1 MSQYAVV
8 GNPVKHS
15 KSPRIHSLFARQT
28 GLLLEY
34 TAIQLERET
43 FESEVKNFFADGG
56 AGLNVTVPF
65 KEKAFLLADSCSQR
79 ASLAQAVNT
88 LHVDKGGAL
97 IGDNTDGV
105 GLVRDI
111 KENHQFEIR
120 QRRILLLGAGGAVR
134 GALSA
139 LVAEDPTEI
148 TIANRTPGKALQL
161 KTEFEHLANLT
172 ALGFEELDATAFD
185 LVINGTS
192 LSLEGKLPPI
202 SEAVISSACCCYD
215 MMYGDDDTVFVS
227 WARDHGAMLA
237 LDGLGMLVEQAAES
251 FAIWHGLRPQTQS
264 VILQLR

>member
-15 KSPRIHSLFARQT
+15 KSPRIHSLFASQT
-28 GLLLEY
+28 GMDLAY
-34 TAIQLERET
+34 TAIQLKPEN
-43 FESEVKNFFADGG
+43 FEAGVRKFFADGG

-65 KEKAFLLADSCSQR
+65 KEKAFLLADSCSER

-88 LHVDKGGAL
+88 LCVDGDGAL

-111 KENHQFEIR
+111 KGNHQFQIR

-139 LVAEDPTEI
+139 LVAEDPAEI

-161 KTEFEHLANLT
+161 KAEFGHLADLT
-172 ALGFEELDATAFD
+172 AVGFGELDATAFD

-192 LSLEGKLPPI
+192 LGLEGKLPPI
-202 SEAVISSACCCYD
+202 SKAVISSACCCYD
-215 MMYGDDDTVFVS
+215 MVYADSDTVFVR
-227 WARDHGAMLA
+227 WARDNGAVLV

-251 FAIWHGLRPQTQS
+251 FAIWHGLRPQTLS
-264 VILQLR
+264 VISQLR

>member
-15 KSPRIHSLFARQT
+15 KSPRIHSLFASQT
-28 GLLLEY
+28 GMDLAY
-34 TAIQLERET
+34 TAIQLKPEN
-43 FESEVKNFFADGG
+43 FEAGVRKFFADGG

-65 KEKAFLLADSCSQR
+65 KEKAFLLADSCSER

-88 LHVDKGGAL
+88 FCVDGDGAL

-111 KENHQFEIR
+111 KGNHQFEIR

-139 LVAEDPTEI
+139 LVAEDPAEI

-161 KTEFEHLANLT
+161 KAEFGHLADLT
-172 ALGFEELDATAFD
+172 AVGFGELDATAFD

-192 LSLEGKLPPI
+192 LGLEGKLPPI
-202 SEAVISSACCCYD
+202 SKAVISSACCCYD
-215 MMYGDDDTVFVS
+215 MVYADSDTVFVR
-227 WARDHGAMLA
+227 WARDNGAVLA

-251 FAIWHGLRPQTQS
+251 FAIWHGLRPQTLS
-264 VILQLR
+264 VISQLR

>member
-15 KSPRIHSLFARQT
+15 KSPRIHSLFASQM

-34 TAIQLERET
+34 TAIQLEAEN
-43 FESEVKNFFADGG
+43 FESQVQKFFADGG
-56 AGLNVTVPF
+56 AGLNVTLPF
-65 KEKAFLLADSCSQR
+65 KEKAFLLADSCSER

-88 LHVDKGGAL
+88 LYLDADGAL
-97 IGDNTDGV
+97 VGDNTDGV

-111 KENHQFEIR
+111 KDNHRFEIR

-139 LVAEDPTEI
+139 LVAEDPAEI
-148 TIANRTPGKALQL
+148 TIANRSPDKALQL
-161 KTEFEHLANLT
+161 KTEFEHLVNIT
-172 ALGFEELDATAFD
+172 ASGFGDLAATAFD

-192 LSLEGKLPPI
+192 LSLEGKLPPV
-202 SEAVISSACCCYD
+202 SKAVISSACCCYD
-215 MMYGDDDTVFVS
+215 MMYAERDTVFVS
-227 WARDHGAMLA
+227 WARANGAVLA

-251 FAIWHGLRPQTQS
+251 FAIWHGLRPQTQA
-264 VILQLR
+264 VISQLR

>member
-15 KSPRIHSLFARQT
+15 KSPRIHSLFASQT
-28 GLLLEY
+28 GIDLAY
-34 TAIQLERET
+34 TAIQLKPEN
-43 FESEVKNFFADGG
+43 FEAGVRKFFADGG

-65 KEKAFLLADSCSQR
+65 KEKAFLLADSCSER

-88 LHVDKGGAL
+88 LRVDGDGAL

-111 KENHQFEIR
+111 KGNHQFQIR

-139 LVAEDPTEI
+139 LVAEDPAEI

-161 KTEFEHLANLT
+161 KAEFGHLADLT
-172 ALGFEELDATAFD
+172 AVGFGELDATAFD

-192 LSLEGKLPPI
+192 LGLEGKLPPI
-202 SEAVISSACCCYD
+202 SKAVISSACCCYD
-215 MMYGDDDTVFVS
+215 MVYADSDTVFVR
-227 WARDHGAMLA
+227 WARDNGAVLA

-251 FAIWHGLRPQTQS
+251 FAIWHGLRPQTLS
-264 VILQLR
+264 VISQLR

>member
-15 KSPRIHSLFARQT
+15 KSPRIHSLFASQT
-28 GLLLEY
+28 GMDLAY
-34 TAIQLERET
+34 TAIQLKPEN
-43 FESEVKNFFADGG
+43 FEAGGRKFFADGG

-65 KEKAFLLADSCSQR
+65 KEKAFLLADSCSER

-88 LHVDKGGAL
+88 LCVDGDGAL

-111 KENHQFEIR
+111 KGNHQFQIR

-139 LVAEDPTEI
+139 LVAEDPAEI

-161 KTEFEHLANLT
+161 KAEFGHLADLT
-172 ALGFEELDATAFD
+172 AVGFGELDATAFD

-192 LSLEGKLPPI
+192 LGLEGKLPPI
-202 SEAVISSACCCYD
+202 SKAVISSACCCYD
-215 MMYGDDDTVFVS
+215 MVYADSDTVFVR
-227 WARDHGAMLA
+227 WARDNGAVLA

-251 FAIWHGLRPQTQS
+251 FAIWHGLRPQTLS
-264 VILQLR
+264 VISQLR

>member
-15 KSPRIHSLFARQT
+15 KSPRIHSLFASQT
-28 GLLLEY
+28 GMDLAY
-34 TAIQLERET
+34 TAIQLKPEN
-43 FESEVKNFFADGG
+43 FEAGVRKFFADGG

-65 KEKAFLLADSCSQR
+65 KEKAFLLADSCSER

-88 LHVDKGGAL
+88 LCVDGDGAL

-111 KENHQFEIR
+111 KGNHQFEIR

-139 LVAEDPTEI
+139 LVAENPAEI

-161 KTEFEHLANLT
+161 KAEFGHLADLT
-172 ALGFEELDATAFD
+172 AVGFGELDATAFD

-192 LSLEGKLPPI
+192 LGLEGKLPPI
-202 SEAVISSACCCYD
+202 SKAVISSACCCYD
-215 MMYGDDDTVFVS
+215 MVYADSDTVFVR
-227 WARDHGAMLA
+227 WARDNGAVLA

-251 FAIWHGLRPQTQS
+251 FAIWHGLRPQTLS
-264 VILQLR
+264 VISQLR

>member
-15 KSPRIHSLFARQT
+15 KSPRIHSLFASQT
-28 GLLLEY
+28 GIDLAY
-34 TAIQLERET
+34 TAIQLKPEN
-43 FESEVKNFFADGG
+43 FEPGVRKFFADGG

-65 KEKAFLLADSCSQR
+65 KEKAFLLADSCSER

-88 LHVDKGGAL
+88 LCVDGDGAL

-111 KENHQFEIR
+111 KGNHQFEIR

-139 LVAEDPTEI
+139 LVAEDPAEI

-161 KTEFEHLANLT
+161 KAEFGHLADLT
-172 ALGFEELDATAFD
+172 AVGFGELDATAFD

-192 LSLEGKLPPI
+192 LGLEGKLPPI
-202 SEAVISSACCCYD
+202 SKAVISSACCCYD
-215 MMYGDDDTVFVS
+215 MVYADSDTVFVR
-227 WARDHGAMLA
+227 WARDNGAVLA

-251 FAIWHGLRPQTQS
+251 FAIWHGLRPQTLS
-264 VILQLR
+264 VISQLR

>member
-15 KSPRIHSLFARQT
+15 KSPRIHSLFASQT
-28 GLLLEY
+28 GLELEY
-34 TAIQLERET
+34 TAIQLEEEN
-43 FESEVKNFFADGG
+43 FESQVQKFFAAGG

-65 KEKAFLLADSCSQR
+65 KEKAFLLADSCSER

-88 LHVDKGGAL
+88 LCVDGDGAL

-111 KENHQFEIR
+111 KGNHQFEIR

-139 LVAEDPTEI
+139 LVAEDPAEI

-161 KTEFEHLANLT
+161 KAEFGHLADLT
-172 ALGFEELDATAFD
+172 AVGFGELDATAFD

-192 LSLEGKLPPI
+192 LGLEGKLPPI
-202 SEAVISSACCCYD
+202 SKAVISSACCCYD
-215 MMYGDDDTVFVS
+215 MVYADSDTVFVR
-227 WARDHGAMLA
+227 WARDNGAVLA

-251 FAIWHGLRPQTQS
+251 FAIWHGLRPQTLS
-264 VILQLR
+264 VISQLR

>member
-15 KSPRIHSLFARQT
+15 KSPRIHSLFASQT
-28 GLLLEY
+28 GMDLTY
-34 TAIQLERET
+34 TAIQLKPEN
-43 FESEVKNFFADGG
+43 FEAGVRKFFADGG

-65 KEKAFLLADSCSQR
+65 KEKAFLLADSCSER

-88 LHVDKGGAL
+88 LCVDGDGAL

-111 KENHQFEIR
+111 KGNHQFEIR

-139 LVAEDPTEI
+139 LVAEDPAEI

-161 KTEFEHLANLT
+161 KAEFGHLADLT
-172 ALGFEELDATAFD
+172 AVGFEELDATAFD

-192 LSLEGKLPPI
+192 LGLEGKLPPI
-202 SEAVISSACCCYD
+202 SKAVISSACCCYD
-215 MMYGDDDTVFVS
+215 MVYADSDTVFVR
-227 WARDHGAMLA
+227 WARDNGAVLA

-251 FAIWHGLRPQTQS
+251 FAIWHGLRPQTLS
-264 VILQLR
+264 VISQLR

>member
-15 KSPRIHSLFARQT
+15 KSPRIHSLFASQT
-28 GLLLEY
+28 GMDLAY
-34 TAIQLERET
+34 TAIQLKPEN
-43 FESEVKNFFADGG
+43 FEAGVRKFFADGG

-65 KEKAFLLADSCSQR
+65 KEKAFLLADSCSER

-88 LHVDKGGAL
+88 LCVDGDGAL

-111 KENHQFEIR
+111 KGNHQFEIR

-139 LVAEDPTEI
+139 LVAEDPAEI
-148 TIANRTPGKALQL
+148 TIANQTPGKALQL
-161 KTEFEHLANLT
+161 KAEFGHLADLT
-172 ALGFEELDATAFD
+172 AVGFGELDATAFD

-192 LSLEGKLPPI
+192 LGLEGKLPPI
-202 SEAVISSACCCYD
+202 SKAVISSACCCYD
-215 MMYGDDDTVFVS
+215 MVYADSDTVFVR
-227 WARDHGAMLA
+227 WARDNGAVLA

-251 FAIWHGLRPQTQS
+251 FAIWHGLRPQTLS
-264 VILQLR
+264 VISQLR

>member
-15 KSPRIHSLFARQT
+15 KSPRIHRLFASQM
-28 GLLLEY
+28 GLELEY
-34 TAIQLERET
+34 TAIQLEAEN
-43 FESEVKNFFADGG
+43 FESQVQKFFAAGG

-65 KEKAFLLADSCSQR
+65 KEKAFLLADSCSER

-88 LHVDKGGAL
+88 LSLDADGAL
-97 IGDNTDGV
+97 VGDNTDGV

-111 KENHQFEIR
+111 KLNHRFEIQ

-139 LVAEDPTEI
+139 LVAEDPAEI
-148 TIANRTPGKALQL
+148 TIANRSADKALQL
-161 KTEFEHLANLT
+161 KTEFEHLVKLT
-172 ALGFEELDATAFD
+172 ASGFGDLDAIGFD

-192 LSLEGKLPPI
+192 LSLEGKLPPV
-202 SEAVISSACCCYD
+202 SKAVISSACCCYD
-215 MMYGDDDTVFVS
+215 MMYGDSDTVFVS
-227 WARDHGAMLA
+227 WARANGAVLA

-251 FAIWHGLRPQTQS
+251 FTIWHGLRPQTQL
-264 VILQLR
+264 VISQLR

>member
-15 KSPRIHSLFARQT
+15 KSPRIHSLFASQT
-28 GLLLEY
+28 GMDLAY
-34 TAIQLERET
+34 TAIQLKPEN
-43 FESEVKNFFADGG
+43 FEAGVRKFFADGG

-65 KEKAFLLADSCSQR
+65 KEKAFLLADSCSER

-88 LHVDKGGAL
+88 LCVDGDGAL

-111 KENHQFEIR
+111 KGNHQFQIR

-139 LVAEDPTEI
+139 LVAEDPAEI

-161 KTEFEHLANLT
+161 KAEFGHLADLT
-172 ALGFEELDATAFD
+172 AVGFGELDATAFD

-192 LSLEGKLPPI
+192 LGLEGKLPPI
-202 SEAVISSACCCYD
+202 SKAVISSACCCYD
-215 MMYGDDDTVFVS
+215 MVYADSDTVFVR
-227 WARDHGAMLA
+227 WARDNGAVLA

-251 FAIWHGLRPQTQS
+251 FAIWHGLRPQTLS
-264 VILQLR
+264 VISQLR

>member
-15 KSPRIHSLFARQT
+15 KSPRIHSLFASQT
-28 GLLLEY
+28 GMDLAY
-34 TAIQLERET
+34 TAIQLKPEN
-43 FESEVKNFFADGG
+43 FEAGVRKFFADGG

-65 KEKAFLLADSCSQR
+65 KEKAFLLADSCSER

-88 LHVDKGGAL
+88 LCVDGDGAL

-111 KENHQFEIR
+111 KGNHQFEIR

-139 LVAEDPTEI
+139 LVAEDPAEI

-161 KTEFEHLANLT
+161 KAEFGHLADLT
-172 ALGFEELDATAFD
+172 AVGFGELDATAFD

-192 LSLEGKLPPI
+192 LGLEGKLPPI
-202 SEAVISSACCCYD
+202 SKAVISSACWCYD
-215 MMYGDDDTVFVS
+215 MVYADSDTVFVR
-227 WARDHGAMLA
+227 WARDNGAVLA

-251 FAIWHGLRPQTQS
+251 FAIWHGLRPQTLS
-264 VILQLR
+264 VISQLR

>member
-15 KSPRIHSLFARQT
+15 KSPRIHSLFASQT
-28 GLLLEY
+28 GMDLAY
-34 TAIQLERET
+34 TAIQLKPEN
-43 FESEVKNFFADGG
+43 FEAGVRKFFADGG

-65 KEKAFLLADSCSQR
+65 KEKAFLLADSCSER

-88 LHVDKGGAL
+88 LCVDGDGAL

-111 KENHQFEIR
+111 KGNHQFEIR

-139 LVAEDPTEI
+139 LVAEDPAEI

-161 KTEFEHLANLT
+161 KAEFGHLADLT
-172 ALGFEELDATAFD
+172 AVGFGELDATAFD

-192 LSLEGKLPPI
+192 LGLEGKLPPI
-202 SEAVISSACCCYD
+202 SKAVISSACCCYD
-215 MMYGDDDTVFVS
+215 MVYADSDTVFVR
-227 WARDHGAMLA
+227 WARDNGAVLA
-237 LDGLGMLVEQAAES
+237 LDGLGMLVEQAAGS
-251 FAIWHGLRPQTQS
+251 FAIWHGLRPQTLS
-264 VILQLR
+264 VISQLR

>member
-15 KSPRIHSLFARQT
+15 KSPRIHSLFASQT
-28 GLLLEY
+28 GIDLAY
-34 TAIQLERET
+34 IAIQLKPEN
-43 FESEVKNFFADGG
+43 FEAGVRKFFADGG

-65 KEKAFLLADSCSQR
+65 KEKAFLLADSCSER

-88 LHVDKGGAL
+88 LCVDGDGAL

-111 KENHQFEIR
+111 KGNHQFEIR

-139 LVAEDPTEI
+139 LVAEDPAEI

-161 KTEFEHLANLT
+161 KAEFGHLADLT
-172 ALGFEELDATAFD
+172 AVGFGELDATAFD

-192 LSLEGKLPPI
+192 LGLEGKLPPI
-202 SEAVISSACCCYD
+202 SKAVISSACCCYD
-215 MMYGDDDTVFVS
+215 MVYADSDTVFVR
-227 WARDHGAMLA
+227 WARDNGAVLA

-251 FAIWHGLRPQTQS
+251 FAIWHGLRPQTLS
-264 VILQLR
+264 VISQLR

>member
-15 KSPRIHSLFARQT
+15 KSPRIHSLFASQT
-28 GLLLEY
+28 GMELAY
-34 TAIQLERET
+34 TAIQLKPEN
-43 FESEVKNFFADGG
+43 SEAGVRKFFADGG

-65 KEKAFLLADSCSQR
+65 KEKAFLLADSCSER

-88 LHVDKGGAL
+88 FCVDGDGAL

-111 KENHQFEIR
+111 KGNHQFEIR

-139 LVAEDPTEI
+139 LVAEDPAEI

-161 KTEFEHLANLT
+161 KAEFGHLADLT
-172 ALGFEELDATAFD
+172 AVGFGELDATAFD

-192 LSLEGKLPPI
+192 LGLEGKLPPI
-202 SEAVISSACCCYD
+202 SKAVISSACCCYD
-215 MMYGDDDTVFVS
+215 MVYADSDTVFVR
-227 WARDHGAMLA
+227 WARDNGAVLA

-251 FAIWHGLRPQTQS
+251 FAIWHGLRPQTLS
-264 VILQLR
+264 VISQLR

>member
-15 KSPRIHSLFARQT
+15 KSPRIHRLFASQM
-28 GLLLEY
+28 GLELEY
-34 TAIQLERET
+34 TAIQLEAEN
-43 FESEVKNFFADGG
+43 FESQVQKFFAGGG

-65 KEKAFLLADSCSQR
+65 KEKAFLLADSCSER

-88 LHVDKGGAL
+88 LSLDADGAL
-97 IGDNTDGV
+97 VGDNTDGV

-111 KENHQFEIR
+111 KLNHRFEIQ

-139 LVAEDPTEI
+139 LVAEDPAEI
-148 TIANRTPGKALQL
+148 TIANRSADKALQL
-161 KTEFEHLANLT
+161 KTEFEHLVKLT
-172 ALGFEELDATAFD
+172 ASGFGDLDAIGFD

-192 LSLEGKLPPI
+192 LSLEGKLPPV
-202 SEAVISSACCCYD
+202 SKAVISSACCCYD
-215 MMYGDDDTVFVS
+215 MMYGDSDTVFVS
-227 WARDHGAMLA
+227 WARANGAVLA

-251 FAIWHGLRPQTQS
+251 FAIWHGLRPQTQP
-264 VILQLR
+264 VISQLR

>member
-15 KSPRIHSLFARQT
+15 KSPRIHSLFASQT
-28 GLLLEY
+28 GMDLAY
-34 TAIQLERET
+34 AAIQLKPEN
-43 FESEVKNFFADGG
+43 FEAGVRKFFADGG

-65 KEKAFLLADSCSQR
+65 KEKAFLLADSCSER
-79 ASLAQAVNT
+79 ASLAPAVNT
-88 LHVDKGGAL
+88 LCVDGDGAL

-111 KENHQFEIR
+111 KGNHQFEIR

-139 LVAEDPTEI
+139 LVAEDPAEI

-161 KTEFEHLANLT
+161 KAEFGHLADLT
-172 ALGFEELDATAFD
+172 AVGFGELDATAFD

-192 LSLEGKLPPI
+192 LGLEGKLPPI
-202 SEAVISSACCCYD
+202 SKAVISSACCCYD
-215 MMYGDDDTVFVS
+215 MVYADSDTVFVR
-227 WARDHGAMLA
+227 WARDNGAVLV

-251 FAIWHGLRPQTQS
+251 FAIWHGLRPQTLS
-264 VILQLR
+264 VISQLR

>member
-15 KSPRIHSLFARQT
+15 KSPRIHSLFASQT
-28 GLLLEY
+28 GMELAY
-34 TAIQLERET
+34 TAIQLKPEN
-43 FESEVKNFFADGG
+43 FEAGVRKFFADGG

-65 KEKAFLLADSCSQR
+65 KEKAFLLADSCSER

-88 LHVDKGGAL
+88 LCVDGDGAL

-111 KENHQFEIR
+111 KGNHQFEIR

-139 LVAEDPTEI
+139 LVAEDPAEI

-161 KTEFEHLANLT
+161 KAEFGHLADLT
-172 ALGFEELDATAFD
+172 AVGFGELDATAFD

-192 LSLEGKLPPI
+192 LGLEGKLPPI
-202 SEAVISSACCCYD
+202 SKAVISSACCCYD
-215 MMYGDDDTVFVS
+215 MVYADSDTVFVR
-227 WARDHGAMLA
+227 WARDNGAVLA

-251 FAIWHGLRPQTQS
+251 FAIWHGLRPQTLS
-264 VILQLR
+264 VISQLR

>member
-15 KSPRIHSLFARQT
+15 KSPRIHSLFASQT
-28 GLLLEY
+28 GMELAY
-34 TAIQLERET
+34 TAIQLKPEN
-43 FESEVKNFFADGG
+43 FEAGVRKFFADGG

-65 KEKAFLLADSCSQR
+65 KEKAFLLADSCSER

-88 LHVDKGGAL
+88 LCVDGDGAL

-111 KENHQFEIR
+111 KGNHQFQIR
-120 QRRILLLGAGGAVR
+120 QRRILLLGTGGAVR

-139 LVAEDPTEI
+139 LVAEDPAEI

-161 KTEFEHLANLT
+161 KAEFGHLADLT
-172 ALGFEELDATAFD
+172 AVGFGELDATAFD

-192 LSLEGKLPPI
+192 LGLEGKLPPI
-202 SEAVISSACCCYD
+202 SKAVISSACCCYD
-215 MMYGDDDTVFVS
+215 MVYADSDTVFVR
-227 WARDHGAMLA
+227 WARDNGAVLA

-251 FAIWHGLRPQTQS
+251 FAIWHGLRPQTLS
-264 VILQLR
+264 VISQLR

>member
-15 KSPRIHSLFARQT
+15 KSPRIHSLFASQT
-28 GLLLEY
+28 GIDLAY
-34 TAIQLERET
+34 TAIQLKPEN
-43 FESEVKNFFADGG
+43 FEAGVRKFFADGG

-65 KEKAFLLADSCSQR
+65 KEKAFLLADSCSER

-88 LHVDKGGAL
+88 LCVDGDGAL

-111 KENHQFEIR
+111 KGNHQFQIR

-139 LVAEDPTEI
+139 LVAEDPAEI

-161 KTEFEHLANLT
+161 KAEFGHLADLT
-172 ALGFEELDATAFD
+172 AVGFGELDATAFD

-202 SEAVISSACCCYD
+202 SKAVISSACCCYD
-215 MMYGDDDTVFVS
+215 MVYADSDTVFVR
-227 WARDHGAMLA
+227 WARDNGAVLA

-251 FAIWHGLRPQTQS
+251 FAIWHGLRPQTLS
-264 VILQLR
+264 VISQLR

>member
-1 MSQYAVV
+1 M
-8 GNPVKHS
+8 
-15 KSPRIHSLFARQT
+15 
-28 GLLLEY
+28 
-34 TAIQLERET
+34 QLKPEN
-43 FESEVKNFFADGG
+43 FEAGVRKFFADGG

-65 KEKAFLLADSCSQR
+65 KEKAFLLADSCSER

-88 LHVDKGGAL
+88 LCVDGDGAL

-111 KENHQFEIR
+111 KGNHQFQIR

-139 LVAEDPTEI
+139 LVAEDPAEI

-161 KTEFEHLANLT
+161 KAEFGHLADLT
-172 ALGFEELDATAFD
+172 AVGFGELDATAFD

-192 LSLEGKLPPI
+192 LGLEGKLPPI
-202 SEAVISSACCCYD
+202 SKAVISSACCCYD
-215 MMYGDDDTVFVS
+215 MVYADSDTVFVR
-227 WARDHGAMLA
+227 WARDNGAVLA

-251 FAIWHGLRPQTQS
+251 FAIWHGLRPQTLS
-264 VILQLR
+264 VISQLR

>member
-1 MSQYAVV
+1 MDLA
-8 GNPVKHS
+8 
-15 KSPRIHSLFARQT
+15 
-28 GLLLEY
+28 Y
-34 TAIQLERET
+34 TAIQLKPEN
-43 FESEVKNFFADGG
+43 FEAGVQKFFADGG

-65 KEKAFLLADSCSQR
+65 KEKAFLLADSCSER

-88 LHVDKGGAL
+88 LCVDGDGAL

-111 KENHQFEIR
+111 KGNHQFEIR

-139 LVAEDPTEI
+139 LVAEDPAEI

-161 KTEFEHLANLT
+161 KAEFGHLADLT
-172 ALGFEELDATAFD
+172 AVGFGELDATAFD

-192 LSLEGKLPPI
+192 LGLEGKLPPI
-202 SEAVISSACCCYD
+202 SKAVISSACCCYD
-215 MMYGDDDTVFVS
+215 MVYADSDTVFVR
-227 WARDHGAMLA
+227 WARDNGAVLA

-251 FAIWHGLRPQTQS
+251 FAIWHGLRPQTLS
-264 VILQLR
+264 VISQLR

>member
-15 KSPRIHSLFARQT
+15 KSPRIHRLFASQM
-28 GLLLEY
+28 GLELEY
-34 TAIQLERET
+34 TAIQLEAEN
-43 FESEVKNFFADGG
+43 FESQVQKFFAGGG

-65 KEKAFLLADSCSQR
+65 KEKAFLLADSCSER

-88 LHVDKGGAL
+88 LSLDADGAL
-97 IGDNTDGV
+97 VGDNTDGV

-111 KENHQFEIR
+111 KLNHRFEIQ

-139 LVAEDPTEI
+139 LVAEDPAEI
-148 TIANRTPGKALQL
+148 TIVNRSADKALQL
-161 KTEFEHLANLT
+161 KTEFEHLVKLT
-172 ALGFEELDATAFD
+172 ASGFGDLDAIGFD

-192 LSLEGKLPPI
+192 LSLEGKLPPV
-202 SEAVISSACCCYD
+202 SKAVISSACCCYD
-215 MMYGDDDTVFVS
+215 MMYADSDTVFVS
-227 WARDHGAMLA
+227 WARANGAVLA

-251 FAIWHGLRPQTQS
+251 FAIWHGLRPQTQP
-264 VILQLR
+264 VISQLR

>member
-15 KSPRIHSLFARQT
+15 KSPRIHSLFASQT
-28 GLLLEY
+28 GMELAY
-34 TAIQLERET
+34 TAIQLKPEN
-43 FESEVKNFFADGG
+43 FEAGVRKFFADGG

-65 KEKAFLLADSCSQR
+65 KEKAFLLADSCSER
-79 ASLAQAVNT
+79 ARLAQAVNT
-88 LHVDKGGAL
+88 LCVDGDGAL

-111 KENHQFEIR
+111 KGNHQFEIR

-139 LVAEDPTEI
+139 LVAEDPAEI

-161 KTEFEHLANLT
+161 KAEFGHLADLT
-172 ALGFEELDATAFD
+172 AVGFGELDATAFD

-192 LSLEGKLPPI
+192 LGLEGKLPPI
-202 SEAVISSACCCYD
+202 SKAVISSACCCYD
-215 MMYGDDDTVFVS
+215 MVYADSDTVFVR
-227 WARDHGAMLA
+227 WARDNGAVLA

-251 FAIWHGLRPQTQS
+251 FAIWHGLRPQTLS
-264 VILQLR
+264 VISQLR

>member
-15 KSPRIHSLFARQT
+15 KSPRIHSLFASQT
-28 GLLLEY
+28 GMELAY
-34 TAIQLERET
+34 TAIQLKPEN
-43 FESEVKNFFADGG
+43 FEAGVRKFFADGG

-65 KEKAFLLADSCSQR
+65 KEKAFLLADSCSER

-88 LHVDKGGAL
+88 LCVDGDGAL

-111 KENHQFEIR
+111 KGNHQFEIR

-139 LVAEDPTEI
+139 LVAEDPAEI

-161 KTEFEHLANLT
+161 KAEFGHLADLT
-172 ALGFEELDATAFD
+172 AVGFGELDATAFD

-192 LSLEGKLPPI
+192 LGLEGKLPPI
-202 SEAVISSACCCYD
+202 SKAVISSACCCYD
-215 MMYGDDDTVFVS
+215 MVYADSDTVFVR
-227 WARDHGAMLA
+227 WARDNGAVLA
-237 LDGLGMLVEQAAES
+237 LGGLGMLVEQAAES
-251 FAIWHGLRPQTQS
+251 FAIWHGLRPQTLS
-264 VILQLR
+264 VISQLR

>member
-15 KSPRIHSLFARQT
+15 KSPRIHSLFASQT
-28 GLLLEY
+28 GIDLAY
-34 TAIQLERET
+34 TAIQLKPEN
-43 FESEVKNFFADGG
+43 FEAGVRKFFADGG

-65 KEKAFLLADSCSQR
+65 KEKAFLLADSCSER

-88 LHVDKGGAL
+88 LCVDGDGAL

-111 KENHQFEIR
+111 KGNHQFEIR

-139 LVAEDPTEI
+139 LVAEDPAEI

-161 KTEFEHLANLT
+161 KAEFGHLADLT
-172 ALGFEELDATAFD
+172 AVGFGELDATAFD

-192 LSLEGKLPPI
+192 LGLEGKLPPI
-202 SEAVISSACCCYD
+202 SKAVISSACCCYD
-215 MMYGDDDTVFVS
+215 MVYADSDTVFVR
-227 WARDHGAMLA
+227 WARDNGAVLA

-251 FAIWHGLRPQTQS
+251 FAIWHGLRPQTLS
-264 VILQLR
+264 VISQLR